1 VQKIFQNGFDLCLRP
16 RLTNTA
22 SAQLAALLSCLQ
34 ELTLRDGADVRM
46 LKTTGKPYTTR
57 DAYAA
62 LDQRRETSDPHGRRI
77 WGTRVPNK
85 VKVFAWLY
93 FKDRLSARA
102 NLHAKHVLDS
112 AQCERC
118 ASSIED
124 KHHTF
129 FGCAASASVWHKIGF
144 SSVSSL
150 TDEEI
155 WNFAPPSGLDA
166 KLWPFVLLT
175 LLWRLW
181 DARNSEVF
189 RGENVDS
196 RLVITRVCDDFVI
209 WRKRLRD
216 EFVTMF

>member
-1 VQKIFQNGFDLCLRP
+1 
-16 RLTNTA
+16 
-22 SAQLAALLSCLQ
+22 
-34 ELTLRDGADVRM
+34 M

-216 EFVTMF
+216 EFVNNLNGWRSFFLSCNSVTLSSLLEPSFS